1 MTGFAIRNSRITI
14 VALVVI
20 VFFGCHVRDLGVEAL
35 VGQGSLA
42 GAERLELPTGGFGIR
57 CSSN

>member
-1 MTGFAIRNSRITI
+1 LVAMLTI
-14 VALVVI
+14 CVYVAETNPTA
-20 VFFGCHVRDLGVEAL
+20 GW
-35 VGQGSLA
+35 A